1 MHERYYFI
9 LWFNIFYNL
18 YIKFVHNQEF
28 HINQLNHVLLSRQT
42 QHTAANVLRKKSNR
56 DAI

>member
-1 MHERYYFI
+1 MNFI
-9 LWFNIFYNL
+9 TLYGLIFFIIYI
-18 YIKFVHNQEF
+18 YIKFVHKQEF
-28 HINQLNHVLLSRQT
+28 HIKQLNHVLLSRQT